1 MNRIFASV
9 AVAALLIVAGC
20 GTTNEPSSESA
31 GDDPAGTTVRVVTHD
46 SFDLTPEVLA
56 SFEQQT
62 GITVELIAGG
72 DAVAMVNQAILTA
85 GNPVADVLF
94 GIDDNQLAAAREA
107 GLFAPH
113 VAAARDT
120 VRSDVAVPEGDLVTP
135 IDVGDVCVN
144 YDREWFAQRGIAPPD
159 GLEDLT
165 DPLYASQFIV
175 QNPATSSPGLAF
187 LLATVAAFGDDY
199 TSYWERLVANDV
211 AVSDGWE
218 EAYYGEFSGG
228 SGEGERP
235 LVVSYATSPPA
246 EVYYSE
252 TYAADVEA
260 GTLPAEAPTGV
271 VADTCFRQVEYAGVL
286 AGSTNVA
293 GAELFIDFLLSEA
306 VQTDIPLTM
315 FVNPVRADVA
325 LPEVFE
331 RYAGS
336 AGEVWS
342 LPADEIDAGRRGWVE
357 EWRRI
362 VLG

>member
-1 MNRIFASV
+1 
-9 AVAALLIVAGC
+9 VAGC

-325 LPEVFE
+325 LPDVFV

-336 AGEVWS
+336 AGDVWS